1 MSTTQASP
9 VAAAVAASDLD
20 AALGALAA
28 TLGARIPQ
36 AVDRG
41 LERMRA
47 EVPGFFAR
55 DADPDFVAL
64 YRASYAEQLHGIL
77 AGLVRPP
84 DLAAQPLSATAAAEV
99 RAAAALG
106 IPLGELLRVCRIGH
120 HLLLDDAIAAAH
132 AAIGDRDLLVAVVRA
147 TSDWLFSW
155 FDWLTQRET
164 AAYERERDLLV
175 RDHARRRGQLVRALL
190 DGEAVGAGALGYPL
204 DQRHLAVVAWGEH
217 AERSLCELRD
227 ALGGGLALIDVAG
240 TGATAWGWLG
250 GAAIGAR
257 ELRAVRAFRP
267 PPGTWL
273 AVGEPGDG
281 AEGFRASHR
290 QAQSAYRIA
299 RGAPAPAGSASAGG
313 AAGRAGAAPP
323 APVTLHADVALLA
336 LTLQDPALARAFV
349 ARELGPLAVGDER
362 VAVLRDTLAAYFAAG
377 QNAASA
383 AAALGVHNRTV
394 LYRLRSIEER
404 LGHPIAARREE
415 LAVALRLW
423 GAVGPAGA
431 GS

>member
-1 MSTTQASP
+1 MSTTEATP
-9 VAAAVAASDLD
+9 PEVAADDLSD
-20 AALGALAA
+20 ALRALAA
-28 TLGARIPQ
+28 ELRARVPE
-36 AVDRG
+36 AVERG

-64 YRASYAEQLHGIL
+64 YRDSYAEQLRGVF

-84 DLAAQPLSATAAAEV
+84 DLAAQPLSATVLAEV

-106 IPLGELLRVCRIGH
+106 IPLSDFLRVCRIGH
-120 HLLLDDAIAAAH
+120 RVLLDDAIAAAH
-132 AAIGDRDLLVAVVRA
+132 AAIADRELLVAVARA
-147 TSDWLFSW
+147 TSDWLFAW
-155 FDWLTQRET
+155 FDWLTVRET
-164 AAYERERDLLV
+164 EAYERERDLLV

-190 DGEAVGAGALGYPL
+190 DGEAVDAGALGHPL
-204 DQRHLAVVAWGEH
+204 AQEHLAVIAWGEH

-227 ALGGGLALIDVAG
+227 ASGGLTLLDVAG
-240 TGATAWGWLG
+240 TGATAWGWLS
-250 GAAIGAR
+250 GACIGER
-257 ELRAVRAFRP
+257 ELRAVRAFAP
-267 PPGTWL
+267 PERTWL

-281 AEGFRASHR
+281 IEGFRASHR
-290 QAQSAYRIA
+290 QAQRTHRIA
-299 RGAPAPAGSASAGG
+299 R
-313 AAGRAGAAPP
+313 AAP

-336 LTLQDPALARAFV
+336 LTLQDPAQAREFV
-349 ARELGPLAVGDER
+349 ARELGPLAGGDER

-423 GAVGPAGA
+423 AAVAG
-431 GS
+431 